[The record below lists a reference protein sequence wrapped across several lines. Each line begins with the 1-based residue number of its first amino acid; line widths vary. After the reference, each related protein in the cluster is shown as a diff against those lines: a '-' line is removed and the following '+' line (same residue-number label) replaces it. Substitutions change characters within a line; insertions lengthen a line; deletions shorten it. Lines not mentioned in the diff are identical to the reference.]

1 MKIIKRGNT
10 LVDFN
15 LNKIIR
21 TVLKSMGSTNINN
34 QNIAKKI
41 AIQIRENVKEL
52 DKTDVI
58 HDMVVE
64 KLISYGYI
72 KASESYNLY
81 RIKKGENLYKNI

>member
-21 TVLKSMGSTNINN
+21 TVLKSMSSTNINN

>member
-34 QNIAKKI
+34 QNISKKI

>member
-1 MKIIKRGNT
+1 MKIIKRSNI

-21 TVLKSMGSTNINN
+21 SVLKSMGIANINN

-58 HDMVVE
+58 HEMVIE
-64 KLISYGYI
+64 KLLSYGYV

-81 RIKKGENLYKNI
+81 RIKKEENTDKNI